1 MKQASNISEL
11 EFSEGQRTAVAL
23 GKFDSMHLGHQ
34 KLISSLVSRARAD
47 GLLPVVLT
55 FSNHPNSVLAPD
67 RVPQSVLGS
76 AQRVELL
83 EQLGVVA
90 IVALEFDTALAQ
102 LSAEN
107 FVRHYLAAGLRAK
120 LVVVG
125 EGHRFGSGGQGT
137 IDTLHQL
144 ADELDF
150 ECVAV
155 PAISLR
161 GQVISTTRVREL
173 LQQGE
178 VAQAAELLG
187 RNHETVGIVERGRQW
202 GRKLGFPTAN
212 LSRDSEGMLPADG
225 IYAGWLWVDGERM
238 PAAHS
243 VGTNDTVGAVPR
255 LVESHVLNRS
265 DLDLYG
271 QRVTVEYVQ
280 RIRGWQKFD
289 STEALVAQ
297 IGADVIECDRVLR
310 GTT

>member
-1 MKQASNISEL
+1 MKHISDISEL
-11 EFSEGQRTAVAL
+11 EFPEGQRTAVAL
-23 GKFDSMHLGHQ
+23 GKFDAMHLGHQ

-47 GLLPVVLT
+47 GLVPVVLT

-90 IVALEFDTALAQ
+90 IVPLEFDTALAQ

-107 FVRHYLAAGLRAK
+107 FVLQYLAAGLRAK

-125 EGHRFGSGGQGT
+125 EGHRFGAGGQGT
-137 IDTLHQL
+137 IDTLQQL

-150 ECVAV
+150 ECISV
-155 PAISLR
+155 PAMRLR
-161 GQVISTTRVREL
+161 GQVISTTLVREL

-178 VAQAAELLG
+178 VARAAELLG
-187 RNHETVGIVERGRQW
+187 RNHQTVGIVERGRQW

-225 IYAGWLWVDGERM
+225 IYAGWLWVEGERM

-271 QRVTVEYVQ
+271 QRVTVEYIQ

-289 STEALVAQ
+289 STDALVAQ
-297 IGADVIECDRVLR
+297 IGADVIECERVLR